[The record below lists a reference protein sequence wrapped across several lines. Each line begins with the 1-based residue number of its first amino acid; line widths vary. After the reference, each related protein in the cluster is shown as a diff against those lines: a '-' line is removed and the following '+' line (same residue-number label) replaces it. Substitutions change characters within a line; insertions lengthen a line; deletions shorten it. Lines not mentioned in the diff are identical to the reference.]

1 MKDIIQPGHSYV
13 SPAFSEDKIRD
24 YRLSIGPAL
33 DGFSFLVQ
41 DENKNVLMLNA
52 VSFKADKSWEEIVP
66 ALKQYLEHFPWMRK
80 VMKSKVALVDTSRF
94 TLLPFSLYENSD
106 KKTYLEL
113 NHPVNDDDL
122 VKDDMLK
129 DQYSYVVY
137 AYNEALRNMI
147 NLRIPGLFWRHYAR
161 DFINCAA
168 KQDVDK
174 YVSADVRNNRFYV
187 VAFADK
193 RIKFCNA
200 FRYASREDFVYF
212 IMLVYK
218 QLGFDPRQVPL
229 KLFGMIEQN
238 SEINKLLDRYVNN
251 VTFGDTTEIYRDE
264 DNAIAC
270 YTYQFEN
277 LKEAAFCE

>member
-13 SPAFSEDKIRD
+13 SPAFSEDKISD
-24 YRLSIGPAL
+24 YRLSIGLAL

-41 DENKNVLMLNA
+41 DENKKILMLNA
-52 VSFKADKSWEEIVP
+52 VNLKADKSREEITP
-66 ALKQYLEHFPWMRK
+66 ALKQYLEQFPWMRK
-80 VMKSKVALVDTSRF
+80 VMKAKVALVDTSRF
-94 TLLPFSLYENSD
+94 TLMPFSLYENSE

-137 AYNEALRNMI
+137 AYSEALRDMI

-168 KQDVDK
+168 KQDAVK
-174 YVSADVRNNRFYV
+174 YISADVRNNRFYV

-193 RIKFCNA
+193 RLKFCNA
-200 FRYASREDFVYF
+200 FRYASKEDFVYF
-212 IMLVYK
+212 IMLAYK
-218 QLGFDPRQVPL
+218 QLGFDPKQVPL

-238 SEINKLLDRYVNN
+238 SEISKLLSRYVGN
-251 VTFGDTTEIYRDE
+251 VSFGDATEIFRDE
-264 DNAIAC
+264 NSDVAC

-277 LKEAAFCE
+277 LKEAAFCV